1 MALTLETRSECLVVV
16 QTPISKH
23 MQVTE
28 CWKKLWKVVKDWR
41 QQDLDV
47 HVGSWSENEWIR
59 AYQAHAFTC

>member
-47 HVGSWSENEWIR
+47 HVGSWSENEW
-59 AYQAHAFTC
+59 